1 MRSRSGGWIIK
12 LSEVS
17 QTQKDVYH
25 MMSLI
30 DGIWKMGTNEFTYMT
45 EVEAQMQKTHLW
57 LPGDKGRGG
66 IN

>member
-1 MRSRSGGWIIK
+1 MLYDFPYRWDLKSN
-12 LSEVS
+12 
-17 QTQKDVYH
+17 
-25 MMSLI
+25 
-30 DGIWKMGTNEFTYMT
+30 GTNEFTYMT

>member
-1 MRSRSGGWIIK
+1 
-12 LSEVS
+12 
-17 QTQKDVYH
+17 

-30 DGIWKMGTNEFTYMT
+30 DGIWKTGTNEFTYKT